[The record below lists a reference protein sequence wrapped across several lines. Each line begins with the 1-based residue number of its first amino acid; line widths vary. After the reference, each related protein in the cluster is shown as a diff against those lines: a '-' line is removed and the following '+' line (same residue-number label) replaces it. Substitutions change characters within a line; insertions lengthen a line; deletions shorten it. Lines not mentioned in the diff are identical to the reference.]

1 MESARLWKHPC
12 LRTRLS
18 DEFELYNASMLFVFC
33 SFRKKVLTWALD
45 LNSTLAYHDTN
56 SIKNQIKF
64 EHYSGRIEVTH
75 FEESNSFMT
84 FSGLQGHRT
93 SVSALD
99 PQLQAL
105 GDDQF
110 SGPSQE
116 VYLLDADSDDIP
128 AKLEMYIKKNASYF
142 YERETS
148 PFMKPTLLLAAELSQ
163 GKKVCCVTFNMET
176 CFDIDAGYPSGTRVG
191 AVGRDPYSRRHRTH
205 LEDLLQPYSAPE
217 LVALS
222 FSAIG

>member
-1 MESARLWKHPC
+1 
-12 LRTRLS
+12 
-18 DEFELYNASMLFVFC
+18 
-33 SFRKKVLTWALD
+33 
-45 LNSTLAYHDTN
+45 
-56 SIKNQIKF
+56 
-64 EHYSGRIEVTH
+64 
-75 FEESNSFMT
+75 MT
-84 FSGLQGHRT
+84 FSGLQGHRS

-116 VYLLDADSDDIP
+116 VYLLDAESDDIP
-128 AKLEMYIKKNASYF
+128 NKLEMYIKKNASYF

-163 GKKVCCVTFNMET
+163 GKKVCFLIFRVGMSV
-176 CFDIDAGYPSGTRVG
+176 DIDSGYPSGTRVG

-222 FSAIG
+222 FSAIGRGPSAHRGGL

>member
-1 MESARLWKHPC
+1 
-12 LRTRLS
+12 
-18 DEFELYNASMLFVFC
+18 
-33 SFRKKVLTWALD
+33 
-45 LNSTLAYHDTN
+45 
-56 SIKNQIKF
+56 
-64 EHYSGRIEVTH
+64 
-75 FEESNSFMT
+75 MT
-84 FSGLQGHRT
+84 FSGLQGHRS

-128 AKLEMYIKKNASYF
+128 NKLEMYIKKNASYF

-163 GKKVCCVTFNMET
+163 GKKVCFLIFNVGT
-176 CFDIDAGYPSGTRVG
+176 CIHIDTGYPSGTRVG

-222 FSAIG
+222 FSAIGRGPSAHRGGL

>member
-1 MESARLWKHPC
+1 MRVCCSCSAL
-12 LRTRLS
+12 
-18 DEFELYNASMLFVFC
+18 FEYI
-33 SFRKKVLTWALD
+33 LTQTLD

-110 SGPSQE
+110 AGPSQE

-128 AKLEMYIKKNASYF
+128 SKLEMYIKKNASYF

-148 PFMKPTLLLAAELSQ
+148 PFMKPTLLLAAELNQ
-163 GKKVCCVTFNMET
+163 GKKVCYLTLNVETYINMAT
-176 CFDIDAGYPSGTRVG
+176 GYPSGTCVG

-205 LEDLLQPYSAPE
+205 LENLLQPYFASE
-217 LVALS
+217 FVALP

>member
-1 MESARLWKHPC
+1 MPVCC
-12 LRTRLS
+12 LYFAPFEDILTR
-18 DEFELYNASMLFVFC
+18 
-33 SFRKKVLTWALD
+33 ALD

-176 CFDIDAGYPSGTRVG
+176 CIDIDAGYPSGTRAG

-217 LVALS
+217 LVTLS